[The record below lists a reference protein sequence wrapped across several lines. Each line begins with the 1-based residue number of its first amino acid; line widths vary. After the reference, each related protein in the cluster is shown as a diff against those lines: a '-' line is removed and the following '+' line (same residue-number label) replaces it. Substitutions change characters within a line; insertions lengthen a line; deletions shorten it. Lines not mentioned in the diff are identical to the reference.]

1 MIEEFYKKKVIRD
14 FLSLFNDTKWK
25 ELLFLIAEY
34 GIIILKRNHN
44 IAALSIDD
52 LSNIIDEL
60 KEADQKNQKK
70 LNKKLEGKSLQSSY
84 NDDSSNGIFKFYL
97 KNFISV
103 FFM

>member
-14 FLSLFNDTKWK
+14 FLSLFTQSKWK

-34 GIIILKRNHN
+34 GVIILKRNHN

-60 KEADQKNQKK
+60 KEEDHKNQKK
-70 LNKKLEGKSLQSSY
+70 LNKKLEGKSLQISY
-84 NDDSSNGIFKFYL
+84 NETTSIKF
-97 KNFISV
+97 
-103 FFM
+103 